1 MIKTYIHIPSNNFE
15 ISGLVIKGKDG
26 AIMLEEKISKILASE
41 GKEAYLPNTY
51 LNQDLSLLSS
61 ENLIN
66 KDLKRAINKEKMKS
80 CKEIWVCFF
89 ELQYFL
95 DEETMDII
103 KEALDLGL
111 ELYFIP
117 FEYLTQ
123 LIKWSS

>member
-15 ISGLVIKGKDG
+15 ISELVVKGKDG
-26 AIMLEEKISKILASE
+26 AIMLEEKISKILANE

-80 CKEIWVCFF
+80 CQEIWVCFF